1 MDRAERFYSPWS
13 ELTRQPMPNPIDINA
28 IALADIPPIVSALMM
43 RLIAAR
49 EEPTT
54 VPVVPEGGDDEW
66 LTAPEAAK
74 FLRCSTK
81 KLYRKAGQMACCRR
95 NGRTLLFSKA
105 GLTRW
110 LARQR
115 A

>member
-1 MDRAERFYSPWS
+1 
-13 ELTRQPMPNPIDINA
+13 MPSDFDINA

-54 VPVVPEGGDDEW
+54 VPIAPDGGDAAPGADVSNEW
-66 LTAPEAAK
+66 LTAVEAAK
-74 FLRCSTK
+74 FLRCSPKT
-81 KLYRKAGQMACCRR
+81 LYRKAEQMPCCRR

-105 GLTRW
+105 GLTKW
-110 LARQR
+110 LARR
-115 A
+115 RS